1 MTALPCPMS
10 TAPTSPP
17 SPAHPAA
24 RRVLSVNV
32 AQATAMEIQGR
43 RILTGIGKQPVSTLA
58 QAGGMAERIAVRP
71 LGLAGDEQADLSVHG
86 GLSKAV
92 YAYPHEH
99 YAFWQTVRAQA
110 GLQGWHDA
118 MPHGM
123 LGENLTLTG
132 LLEADAHIGDVLRFP
147 DCVLAISEPRR
158 PCYKLEARLGFPH
171 AIKLMAQSGYCG
183 YYLSV
188 RSGGTIAAGDAFE
201 IEPGAREVSIR
212 ELFAAK
218 MRKDA

>member
-1 MTALPCPMS
+1 MTPDTQDTPDTGTPATSHTANDVGPC
-10 TAPTSPP
+10 
-17 SPAHPAA
+17 
-24 RRVLSVNV
+24 RVVSVNV
-32 AQATAMEIQGR
+32 ARVTHVEIQGR
-43 RILTGIGKQPVSTLA
+43 RILTAIGKQAVSTLA
-58 QAGGMAERIAVRP
+58 QRERIAVGAM
-71 LGLAGDEQADLSVHG
+71 GLAGDEQADLSVHG

-92 YAYPHEH
+92 YAYPLAH

-110 GLQGWHDA
+110 GLQSWHDT

-147 DCVLAISEPRR
+147 DCVLAISEPRQ
-158 PCYKLEARLGFPH
+158 PCYKLEARLGFKH
-171 AIKLMAQSGYCG
+171 AIKMMAQSGYCG

-188 RSGGTIAAGDAFE
+188 RSVGTIAAGEAFVL
-201 IEPGAREVSIR
+201 EPGPREVSIR

-218 MRKDA
+218 MRKQIGG